1 MRVRNKLSNK
11 LKILF
16 SIIFLLINITILAY
30 LTPGLKGSIE
40 QELRI
45 FFKQTDR
52 VISSSVNQTFKNL
65 YSSFRYININHNI
78 YEKIKIDI
86 SFENYT
92 ALKTEREKA
101 LKLGKNISRKKVAI
115 KILFK
120 NETFRASARLKGGLS
135 DHYGNN
141 KQFSMMIKLK
151 DNHSINGMKEFSLT
165 QHYSRQFPQ
174 NIIYSEMLSSLG
186 LATPKFITYKVMSQ
200 RSLVNCSI
208 QRVQGLLIKWFCNYS
223 CFIT

>member
-65 YSSFRYININHNI
+65 YSSFRYIN
-78 YEKIKIDI
+78 K
-86 SFENYT
+86 
-92 ALKTEREKA
+92 
-101 LKLGKNISRKKVAI
+101 
-115 KILFK
+115 
-120 NETFRASARLKGGLS
+120 
-135 DHYGNN
+135 
-141 KQFSMMIKLK
+141 
-151 DNHSINGMKEFSLT
+151 SI
-165 QHYSRQFPQ
+165 H
-174 NIIYSEMLSSLG
+174 
-186 LATPKFITYKVMSQ
+186 
-200 RSLVNCSI
+200 
-208 QRVQGLLIKWFCNYS
+208 
-223 CFIT
+223 